1 MIDDTEYHVMAEV
14 ETNHWWYRTLRHA
27 IYKKIT
33 EAFGADK
40 HISILDAGCGT
51 GGTMLSLKN
60 REYVDISGF
69 DISAVAVDICKR
81 RQLNVFQEDIRK
93 ALVRFDESGFDVIV
107 CTDILYFLT
116 LDEVEKVLMR
126 FSLLLKPDGI
136 LLINVPALKAF
147 RGIHDV
153 AVGITYRYSKKTIE
167 SLFSSTDMLIREMYY
182 WPFLLSK
189 PILFAR
195 MYQRLKLALN
205 KETAVESDLKLYSN
219 TVNTALFWLNRLESA
234 IFGKRRFIGS
244 SLFICACKK
253 NA

>member
-14 ETNHWWYRTLRHA
+14 ETNHWWYRTLHHA
-27 IYKKIT
+27 IYKNIS

-51 GGTMLSLKN
+51 GGTMLYLKN
-60 REYVDISGF
+60 RGYADISGF
-69 DISAVAVDICKR
+69 DISGLAVDICKER
-81 RQLNVFQEDIRK
+81 ELNVFQEDIRK
-93 ALVRFDESGFDVIV
+93 ALDRFDEGSVDVII
-107 CTDILYFLT
+107 CADILYFLS
-116 LDEVEKVLMR
+116 LAEVEEVLMR
-126 FSLLLKPDGI
+126 FSLLLKPGGI
-136 LLINVPALKAF
+136 LLINVPALKVF

-153 AVGITYRYSKKTIE
+153 AVGITYRFSKKIINN
-167 SLFSSTDMLIREMYY
+167 LFLSTDLSIKEMYY
-182 WPFLLSK
+182 WPFLLAK

-219 TVNTALFWLNRLESA
+219 TMTSALFWLNRLESA

-244 SLFICACKK
+244 SLFVCACKK